1 MTVYKI
7 TSAEVPPTRNDDDAC
22 AGLLVYIRPPMQLN
36 PTVVESFLTF
46 GELEPLDPAEL
57 KLASDR
63 DVKAARLLG
72 STSEQ
77 TTIYASI
84 AKKYSERLVQEVL
97 NDTVRLLQFIGATAI
112 IDNSPTP
119 DA

>member
-1 MTVYKI
+1 
-7 TSAEVPPTRNDDDAC
+7 
-22 AGLLVYIRPPMQLN
+22 MQLN

-112 IDNSPTP
+112 IGNSPTP